1 MMSTLDQSFSASNF
15 HTIFNL
21 LNRKGKIDVKRLSE
35 GYQNAI
41 TDIKD
46 VRGNIS
52 EIRKKKKSDW
62 TDKDKENLKYWNLE
76 LDRLFNEKKEQL
88 DINMEE
94 LAEEINSPMFRM
106 TMTHHTHEG
115 HDEFTLNTVSLST
128 QFAITQLMHNL
139 KRTFNVKMYDRHT
152 IMTALKSLLNSKM
165 PFYLIRTDASKF
177 FESIP
182 QDKLMNK
189 IEGSALLS
197 YKSFAFIKGILKEFE
212 RIKVEKGVTA
222 IPSGKGVPRGIG
234 VSSMLSEIYMQ
245 DIDRKLRNRKETMF
259 YVRYVDDI
267 ILIVRSIGQS
277 KDIDDYYSDV
287 CKLFSESGIILKPKT
302 DDKCQL
308 IDLVTTHDRH
318 NFDYLGYKIF
328 IDPTSANDYVRYDLS
343 SNKKQKIKNRI
354 DNAFTH
360 FENKSKV
367 DIKGAR
373 RDLID
378 ALNLITGNIRLRNA
392 KSGVKAGIFYS
403 NDLITQFDAI
413 NSLNDYLHRKEL
425 KPYRKD
431 FATEEEYNQFKT
443 NLKAKIDK
451 IDMKERWEQRK
462 MYEFPIKRIL
472 EMQKWL

>member
-1 MMSTLDQSFSASNF
+1 M
-15 HTIFNL
+15 
-21 LNRKGKIDVKRLSE
+21 
-35 GYQNAI
+35 
-41 TDIKD
+41 
-46 VRGNIS
+46 
-52 EIRKKKKSDW
+52 
-62 TDKDKENLKYWNLE
+62 
-76 LDRLFNEKKEQL
+76 
-88 DINMEE
+88 
-94 LAEEINSPMFRM
+94 
-106 TMTHHTHEG
+106 
-115 HDEFTLNTVSLST
+115 
-128 QFAITQLMHNL
+128 
-139 KRTFNVKMYDRHT
+139 
-152 IMTALKSLLNSKM
+152 
-165 PFYLIRTDASKF
+165 
-177 FESIP
+177 
-182 QDKLMNK
+182 
-189 IEGSALLS
+189 
-197 YKSFAFIKGILKEFE
+197 
-212 RIKVEKGVTA
+212 
-222 IPSGKGVPRGIG
+222 
-234 VSSMLSEIYMQ
+234 
-245 DIDRKLRNRKETMF
+245 
-259 YVRYVDDI
+259 
-267 ILIVRSIGQS
+267 
-277 KDIDDYYSDV
+277 
-287 CKLFSESGIILKPKT
+287 
-302 DDKCQL
+302 
-308 IDLVTTHDRH
+308 VTTHDRH